1 MRQFSQKILWNLMVV
16 ASIFSTSS
24 TGYAKQPQAS
34 QVYGMPTEA
43 PLEPVAQIFLKW
55 VKPSRPRN

>member
-1 MRQFSQKILWNLMVV
+1 MRQFSQKIIGNLMVV

-24 TGYAKQPQAS
+24 TGYAQQPQAS

-43 PLEPVAQIFLKW
+43 PLVQGTQFRR
-55 VKPSRPRN
+55 SRSPA